1 CARAALGVPGGVMA
15 GGGAEPILLPLL
27 AVVFAGSAGAA
38 MLFRHPRLL
47 VRGLDWIGAHLGAAG
62 GLLSRLTQG
71 ICQTAR
77 SLHHVRP
84 SMGVWTA
91 AWGLSVLNWLLDV
104 VCLALSFAAVYPAIP
119 WGAVLLAFAGAKVLG
134 SIGVP
139 PGGLGIVEGGLVATF
154 IAYGVAGAS
163 AVAAVLVYR
172 ALSLVGLVGI
182 GWLAVALLAVEDGR
196 LGRKPG

>member
-1 CARAALGVPGGVMA
+1 VGCSLVASRRFGAGILVASWSELVVGAIGCGALAALALPGAVIA

-84 SMGVWTA
+84 SMGVW
-91 AWGLSVLNWLLDV
+91 
-104 VCLALSFAAVYPAIP
+104 
-119 WGAVLLAFAGAKVLG
+119 
-134 SIGVP
+134 
-139 PGGLGIVEGGLVATF
+139 
-154 IAYGVAGAS
+154 
-163 AVAAVLVYR
+163 
-172 ALSLVGLVGI
+172 
-182 GWLAVALLAVEDGR
+182 
-196 LGRKPG
+196 